1 MRTIRN
7 RRVAIYARVAPS
19 SQAEA
24 DRAPAE
30 YMDEVRQFVISRG
43 GLPVTEYID
52 VATGTSTA
60 ARPQYDRMLADAQAA
75 SFEVIAIH
83 SPSQLFRDHMD
94 YISQSARLR
103 MMGIKVVIAALG
115 QYDKFSDD
123 LSA

>member
-24 DRAPAE
+24 DHTGAE
-30 YMDEVRQFVISRG
+30 CLDEVRHFVISRG
-43 GLPVTEYID
+43 GLPVAEYID
-52 VATGTSTA
+52 VSTGTSTA

-83 SPSQLFRDHMD
+83 SPSRLFRDHID
-94 YISQSARLR
+94 YITQSARLVS
-103 MMGIKVVIAALG
+103 MGIKVVIADSG
-115 QYDKFSDD
+115 QYDKFSGD
-123 LSA
+123 LPT